1 MKFRILIHSRHA
13 SVISDF
19 FRQTANYFDC
29 LSTSECLDDI
39 ANHFKLFRPEAYICF
54 CEGAVCGPIITQMRA
69 LRSSHAF
76 SSVPIIVI
84 GDETAC
90 NMLERLPQKPDLII
104 RTPVSPEKMISD
116 IVNLIRNR
124 QTSSAPSQQTIPL
137 KPAPKPIPVT
147 PVRPVQPVQQTPPG
161 VKTEETNQ
169 TEPAKEPEKPAVS
182 QTKSQAVIDEV
193 PKNNKNTILVIDD
206 DRSILRLIKSAAGET
221 FNVTTMLN
229 GDLLDK
235 FFENRTVDL
244 ILLDYEMPGENG
256 PDVFKRLRAMPNVQD
271 TPIVFLTG
279 VSDRKKIQE
288 VLSLKPQGYV
298 LKPINMDKL
307 FSTIYGLL
315 R

>member
-1 MKFRILIHSRHA
+1 MKFRIPIHSRHA

-29 LSTSECLDDI
+29 LST
-39 ANHFKLFRPEAYICF
+39 
-54 CEGAVCGPIITQMRA
+54 
-69 LRSSHAF
+69 
-76 SSVPIIVI
+76 
-84 GDETAC
+84 
-90 NMLERLPQKPDLII
+90 
-104 RTPVSPEKMISD
+104 TPVS
-116 IVNLIRNR
+116 
-124 QTSSAPSQQTIPL
+124 
-137 KPAPKPIPVT
+137 
-147 PVRPVQPVQQTPPG
+147 PVQQTPPE

-169 TEPAKEPEKPAVS
+169 AESAKEPERSAVS
-182 QTKSQAVIDEV
+182 RTQIQTSIDEIS
-193 PKNNKNTILVIDD
+193 KNNKSTILVIDD
-206 DRSILRLIKSAAGET
+206 DRSILRLIKSAAGGNY
-221 FNVTTMLN
+221 NVTTMLN
-229 GDLLDK
+229 GDLLNK

-256 PDVFKRLRAMPNVQD
+256 PDIFRRLRAMPNVQD

-315 R
+315 G